1 MACGNLDV
9 KLLELDGRLARLRGD
24 IAWCEGADPDR
35 LRQEAELLRDACARQ
50 ERALRERMQHSRA
63 GDVVQMAQ
71 CYDRIAQ
78 EIACVRQAVQD
89 RVLLAEYA
97 LDFAVQAADRAL
109 LCALEAELA
118 AGAPQE

>member
-9 KLLELDGRLARLRGD
+9 KLLELDGRLARLRGG

-63 GDVVQMAQ
+63 GDVVQLAQ
-71 CYDRIAQ
+71 CCDRVER
-78 EIACVRQAVQD
+78 EIARMQQAVQD

-109 LCALEAELA
+109 MCALEAELA

>member
-9 KLLELDGRLARLRGD
+9 KLLELDGRLARLRGG
-24 IAWCEGADPDR
+24 IAWFEGADDR

-50 ERALRERMQHSRA
+50 ERALREQMQHSRA

-71 CYDRIAQ
+71 CHDRVAQ

>member
-9 KLLELDGRLARLRGD
+9 KLLELDGRLARLRGG
-24 IAWCEGADPDR
+24 IAWCEGADDR

-50 ERALRERMQHSRA
+50 ERALREQMQHSRA

-71 CYDRIAQ
+71 CYEHVAR
-78 EIACVRQAVQD
+78 EIARVQQAVQD

>member
-9 KLLELDGRLARLRGD
+9 KLLELDGRLARLRGG

-35 LRQEAELLRDACARQ
+35 LQQEAELLRDACARQ

-71 CYDRIAQ
+71 CY
-78 EIACVRQAVQD
+78 
-89 RVLLAEYA
+89 
-97 LDFAVQAADRAL
+97 
-109 LCALEAELA
+109 
-118 AGAPQE
+118 